1 MLENLSISNLA
12 IIDKLEIDFSS
23 GMTVLTGETGAGKS
37 IIIDAVGLLAG
48 NRGSQKFI
56 RNGSNKLLIQGL
68 FVFPQDGLTYKI
80 LDDLGIDHS
89 DGSVILQRE
98 IYRNGKNI
106 CRVNGILVNTT
117 TLKRIGSTVVDIQGQ
132 NDSQDLMQPDKHVKL
147 LDEFGSD
154 ELHPLLKE
162 YNHYYEKYNQLSKL
176 IKEKR
181 NNEKEWSQRLD
192 MLQFQENEIGNANL
206 ENGEEERLSK
216 ERDYLQNYQK
226 IVDSLNLSFSAINGD
241 DTISPLDMIGQA
253 MNAMQSI
260 EDVDSK
266 FGEISDNIKD
276 AFYLLQDASD
286 NISDQVDLQE
296 FDDNRLE
303 EIEERLNIIYELKRK
318 YGDSIEQILQHYD
331 NVKNELSSMQY
342 DKETGEDLTEQY
354 KHIYEKLENVAQK
367 ISSVRHKVSVGLE
380 NAIHQQLSDLYM
392 SKTEF
397 KVIFNKLPNKS
408 FNQFGNE
415 HVEFYMRTNPGESL
429 LPLSKIASGGE
440 ISRILLALKTVFVS
454 SQGITSIV
462 FDEVDTGVSGRVAQ
476 AIADKM
482 SSISRQ
488 SQVLCITHL
497 PQVAAMADHHY
508 FIKKEVSN
516 DRTNT
521 NLVKLDSDARVEE
534 LARMLSGSTVTK
546 LTMEHANELLNLA
559 DDEKK

>member
-1 MLENLSISNLA
+1 MLENLLISNLA

-68 FVFPQDGLTYKI
+68 FVFPQEGLTYKI

-106 CRVNGILVNTT
+106 CRVNGILVNTA
-117 TLKRIGSTVVDIQGQ
+117 TLKKIGSTVVDIQGQ
-132 NDSQDLMQPDKHVKL
+132 NDSQDLMQPDKHVQL
-147 LDEFGSD
+147 LDEFGQND
-154 ELHPLLKE
+154 LKPLLKE
-162 YNHYYEKYNQLSKL
+162 YNYYYEKYNHLNKL

-206 ENGEEERLSK
+206 ANGEEERLSQ
-216 ERDYLQNYQK
+216 ERDHLQNYQK
-226 IVDSLNLSFSAINGD
+226 IVDALNLSFSSINGD
-241 DTISPLDMIGQA
+241 DAISPLDMIGQA

-266 FGEISDNIKD
+266 FDEISDSVKD

-303 EIEERLNIIYELKRK
+303 EIEERLNVIYELKRK

-331 NVKNELSSMQY
+331 SVKNELSSMQS
-342 DKETGEDLTEQY
+342 DKETGENLTEKY
-354 KHIYEKLENVAQK
+354 NHNYDKLENAAQK
-367 ISSVRHKVSVGLE
+367 ISSIRHKVSVELE
-380 NAIHQQLSDLYM
+380 NAIHKQLSDLYM

-397 KVIFNKLPNKS
+397 KVIFNKLPNKT

-429 LPLSKIASGGE
+429 LPLSKVASGGE
-440 ISRILLALKTVFVS
+440 ISRILLALKTVFAS

-476 AIADKM
+476 AIADKI
-482 SSISRQ
+482 SSISRR

-516 DRTNT
+516 NRTNT
-521 NLVKLDSDARVEE
+521 NLVKLNSNDRVEE

-546 LTMEHANELLNLA
+546 LTIEHANELLNLA
-559 DDEKK
+559 YDEKK

>member
-80 LDDLGIDHS
+80 LDGLGIDHS

-154 ELHPLLKE
+154 ELQPLLKK
-162 YNHYYEKYNQLSKL
+162 YNHYYEKYNRLSKL
-176 IKEKR
+176 IEEKR

-216 ERDYLQNYQK
+216 ERDHLQNYQK

-241 DTISPLDMIGQA
+241 DAISPLDMIGQA

-296 FDDNRLE
+296 FDYNRLE

-331 NVKNELSSMQY
+331 NVKNELSSMQS

-354 KHIYEKLENVAQK
+354 KHTYDKLETVAQK

-397 KVIFNKLPNKS
+397 KVVFNKLPNKS

-440 ISRILLALKTVFVS
+440 ISRILLALKTVFAS

-476 AIADKM
+476 AIADKI

-521 NLVKLDSDARVEE
+521 NLVKLGSDARVEE